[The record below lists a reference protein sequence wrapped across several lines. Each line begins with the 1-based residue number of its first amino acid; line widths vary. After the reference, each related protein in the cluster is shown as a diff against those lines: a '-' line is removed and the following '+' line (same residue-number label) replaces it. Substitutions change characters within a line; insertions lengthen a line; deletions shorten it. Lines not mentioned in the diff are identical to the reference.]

1 MDDTWTVQFNREL
14 KHKISQIRLQG
25 ETRETNNKKIRKIP
39 SCSFPNSF
47 SGYLSKSIQG
57 NYTKQPLWILL
68 VNHLH
73 HDRCSLPFARFEVC
87 CLQLH

>member
-1 MDDTWTVQFNREL
+1 MDSSVKQRTKTQNLTDR
-14 KHKISQIRLQG
+14 IQG
-25 ETRETNNKKIRKIP
+25 ETQETNNKKMRKKP

-47 SGYLSKSIQG
+47 SGYLSKSILG

-68 VNHLH
+68 VNRLH
-73 HDRCSLPFARFEVC
+73 HDRCSPPFARFEVC